1 MAKARLA
8 GMTVQESAI
17 YALKKSPA
25 QDFEGDFIM
34 GLLKAVLIG
43 GTRRAEKTL
52 NAILEIKI
60 RG

>member
-25 QDFEGDFIM
+25 QDFEGD
-34 GLLKAVLIG
+34 LLWVY
-43 GTRRAEKTL
+43 
-52 NAILEIKI
+52 
-60 RG
+60 